1 MAKSKLFFIFCFLW
15 SLAVF
20 IFFHNG
26 ALDKSLRHTRVAE
39 GNISR
44 AVHHVW
50 TEGLNGYRD
59 ILNDDAK
66 TWGRIRPVHW
76 LYYQVPFILTMVRNG
91 DLFDLNS
98 KTALRDRI
106 NGDLQTHV
114 FFLVFTLAVATGFI
128 SWIVYRIAGAWW
140 ILLLFPIYFASF
152 ESIHENLIV
161 YYSDSQEIP
170 QLLIITL
177 YFFGIRNIFSGNAP
191 KRMQEVYSTAA
202 LIMAYGTKET
212 SIILFPLVSLYLL
225 LRTLMNKYK
234 EQSFRS
240 FCIRHIIVHAICSLV
255 LIFLIFHYKAG
266 AYVSENYIFDINLK
280 EHIEFFVT
288 TFTGGVPILRLLL
301 FGVTIAFGLAFFKYP
316 EKENN
321 GHGRIELIN
330 LILLAIL
337 FSGLFISFW
346 IINIPWRVEL
356 VKYYLP
362 VHFFAASGT
371 VLLQII
377 VYKKLSK
384 KQNYVGAIIWIIGTS
399 AFMIKDV
406 RAAVN
411 RMEVLYRNHYEYR
424 EAVPMISK
432 DIAASEDVHPKKKS
446 IHIVSGHSFQE
457 GALPFLRSLNY
468 TYGFNISANN
478 ENAVTHIKARERNYF
493 RIYPNDRPSVR
504 MALTENLPD
513 TLQADI
519 LYLVYNREPEHIKRR
534 LSESGFVVVN
544 KWRTT
549 GQQTEIEKY
558 HKNPNG

>member
-1 MAKSKLFFIFCFLW
+1 MAKSRLFFIFFFLW

-26 ALDKSLRHTRVAE
+26 ALDKSLRYTRVAE

-50 TEGLNGYRD
+50 TQGLNGYSD
-59 ILNDDAK
+59 ILNADAK

-76 LYYQVPFILTMVRNG
+76 LYYQVPFILTMIRNG

-106 NGDLQTHV
+106 NGDLQTHA
-114 FFLVFTLAVATGFI
+114 FFLVFTLAAATGFI
-128 SWIVYRIAGAWW
+128 SWIVYRIGGSWW
-140 ILLLFPIYFASF
+140 ILLLIPVYFASF

-170 QLLIITL
+170 QLLFVAL

-212 SIILFPLVSLYLL
+212 SIILFPMVSLYLL

-255 LIFLIFHYKAG
+255 LISLIFHYKTG
-266 AYVSENYIFDINLK
+266 AYVSENYIFDLNVK

-288 TFTGGVPILRLLL
+288 TFTGGVPIFRLLL
-301 FGVTIAFGLAFFKYP
+301 FGGIIAFGLAIFKYP
-316 EKENN
+316 AEENN
-321 GHGRIELIN
+321 GHDRTKLSN

-346 IINIPWRVEL
+346 MINIPWRVEL

-384 KQNYVGAIIWIIGTS
+384 NQNYVGAIIWIIGTS
-399 AFMIKDV
+399 AFMLKDIST
-406 RAAVN
+406 AVN
-411 RMEVLYRNHYEYR
+411 RMEVLYKNHYEYR

-446 IHIVSGHSFQE
+446 VHIVSGHSFQE
-457 GALPFLRSLNY
+457 GALPFLRYLNY
-468 TYGFNISANN
+468 TYGFNISANY

-504 MALTENLPD
+504 MALTENLPAS
-513 TLQADI
+513 LSADI

-534 LSESGFVVVN
+534 LSESGFVVVD

-549 GQQTEIEKY
+549 GQQTTIEKY
-558 HKNPNG
+558 HKIPNG